1 MTVLTKRKNSL
12 KSKSNSKTKKVKLNN
27 LIKKEKEFK
36 KKSDICHKTK
46 CASEYK
52 RYNELNISTAKGRD
66 KACSS
71 YNFLSKKYDK
81 CSNLF
86 YKNSGLKKFIK
97 YLDIF
102 FFILTKQR
110 KVSLFCFWL
119 SIFIGIS
126 NKLLDNPYENLDIYS
141 SHILNSIGTIV
152 VFETNC

>member
-36 KKSDICHKTK
+36 KKSDICDKTK

-71 YNFLSKKYDK
+71 YNFASKKWYK
-81 CSNLF
+81 CSDLF
-86 YKNSGLKKFIK
+86 YKNSGLKKVIDEYSKCSDKNCKTIQKK
-97 YLDIF
+97 YFNIYYKLGK
-102 FFILTKQR
+102 LQ
-110 KVSLFCFWL
+110 
-119 SIFIGIS
+119 
-126 NKLLDNPYENLDIYS
+126 NKLNNKNI
-141 SHILNSIGTIV
+141 NQ
-152 VFETNC
+152 